1 MAARVRGRT
10 DLLLNLAGPQAQQES
25 ALGQETGGEMCHVKQ
40 ARSNSKTND
49 QDSLFKVEYLHR
61 SPSQLPADPL
71 LLSLSVAA
79 ALARVACVHLPA
91 VEGEHEAGLAG
102 EGADAEA
109 LGLEP

>member
-1 MAARVRGRT
+1 
-10 DLLLNLAGPQAQQES
+10 
-25 ALGQETGGEMCHVKQ
+25 MCHVKQ